1 MVDVFREVRD
11 RLDME
16 TVARYCGYAP
26 NRAGFIRCPFHGEKS
41 ASLKLYTDHWFCFG
55 CQRGGSV
62 IDFLAL
68 DHGISPLEAV
78 KELDHAF
85 SLGLPLDRQQ
95 TPAERREAERRR
107 EIADA
112 RRAFEEWRTMTIN
125 RLNTCFREAQTLDF
139 QDWSELSDREALALR
154 EQATVEYVADLLSS
168 GTLAEQ
174 IAVFRH
180 RKEVEQLCRKILPGT
195 PMRYDAA

>member
-1 MVDVFREVRD
+1 MVDVFREVRE

-26 NRAGFIRCPFHGEKS
+26 NRAGFIRCPLHGERTP
-41 ASLKLYTDHWFCFG
+41 SLKLYRDHWKCYG
-55 CQRGGSV
+55 CGKGGSV
-62 IDFLAL
+62 IDFVAL
-68 DHGISPLEAV
+68 DHGIPPLEAV

-95 TPAERREAERRR
+95 TTAERREAERRR

-112 RRAFEEWRTMTIN
+112 RRAFEEWRTVTIN
-125 RLNTCFREAQTLDF
+125 RLNQCFREAHALDF

-154 EQATVEYVADLLSS
+154 EQATVEYLADLLSS
-168 GTLAEQ
+168 GALAEQ

-180 RKEVEQLCRKILPGT
+180 RKEVERLCMMILPSMQT
-195 PMRYDAA
+195 RYNVA